1 MEIPEKEDKEKG
13 AESLLK
19 EIMTE
24 KFPNLGRKMK
34 IRINEI
40 QRLQTG

>member
-1 MEIPEKEDKEKG
+1 MEIPENEDKEKG

-24 KFPNLGRKMK
+24 NFPNLGRKMK
-34 IRINEI
+34 IQINEI